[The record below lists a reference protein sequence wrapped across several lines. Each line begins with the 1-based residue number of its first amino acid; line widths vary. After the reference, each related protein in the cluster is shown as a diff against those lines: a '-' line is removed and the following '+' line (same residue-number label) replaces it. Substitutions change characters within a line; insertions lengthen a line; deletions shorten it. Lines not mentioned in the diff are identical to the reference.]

1 MRRTIVLLLTAM
13 LAFSAT
19 VLATDQSNN
28 LLLANDCAFTSELL
42 TPLWKVNLTGNIK
55 FAPVNTVDG
64 MVIVSTEK
72 SVGVA
77 NSNSGQMLW
86 MSIVDGGC
94 KWNAVLSTNNSICA
108 FRLDEMIGFSLRD
121 GAKLWSKKLSDNI
134 TAQPV
139 SEGEKIYVVTGKTV
153 LAIESLNG
161 KLSWDKTLKSVIN
174 VTPCLSNGNV
184 ILAAMDGYCVALNTR
199 DGAIEWE
206 SKPGEQPTDSLV
218 GYGKNIYVVC
228 ERSLFA
234 LDNATGKPI
243 WKFVAKSNGF
253 SPTVTEDALL
263 YPTTDKTL
271 YCLDPKTCGKGCC
284 LATPKQLWQLNKS
297 SMLPRRITTSSKF
310 AYLTTEDGWVQV
322 IDIVK
327 GDLVSKHEVGLDLS
341 SSVFLSTQ
349 ALVPSGTSLRSFTNI
364 PDKVEVFVDKPFINR
379 DKFQINVGVGAKVVN
394 GKSMLPAFVVLEPY
408 GGNASWDSKTKTMTC
423 LFEGKKLE
431 AKLYSNIVTID
442 GKQVKLDT
450 DSKVVTTIVNGRI
463 MLPARFLIQSYMGF
477 DFSWNQ
483 AQKSFIVER
492 GRK

>member
-1 MRRTIVLLLTAM
+1 MRRTIVLLLTLV
-13 LAFSAT
+13 LAFSTT
-19 VLATDQSNN
+19 VLAAEQSNN
-28 LLLANDCAFTSELL
+28 LLLANDCALTSELL

-55 FAPVNTVDG
+55 FAPVNTIDG

-77 NSNSGQMLW
+77 NSNSGQLLW

-108 FRLDEMIGFSLRD
+108 FRLDEMISFSLRD

-139 SEGEKIYVVTGKTV
+139 SDGGTIFVVTGKTV
-153 LAIESLNG
+153 LAFDSMKGARIWDRSING
-161 KLSWDKTLKSVIN
+161 VAN
-174 VTPCLSNGNV
+174 VAPCLSKGNIV
-184 ILAAMDGYCVALNTR
+184 LATLDGYCAALSLK
-199 DGAIEWE
+199 DGALEWE
-206 SKPGEQPTDSLV
+206 GKVGEQPTDSLV
-218 GYGKNIYVVC
+218 AYGKNIYVVC
-228 ERSLFA
+228 EKSLFA

-263 YPTTDKTL
+263 YPTADKTL

-297 SMLPRRITTSSKF
+297 SMSPRRISASSKF

-322 IDIVK
+322 IDVVK
-327 GDLVSKHEVGLDLS
+327 GDVVSKHEVGLDLS
-341 SSVFLSTQ
+341 SSVFLTSQT
-349 ALVPSGTSLRSFTNI
+349 LVPSGASLRSYTNI

-408 GGNASWDSKTKTMTC
+408 GGNASWDSNSKTMTC
-423 LFEGKKLE
+423 VYEGRKLE
-431 AKLYSNIVTID
+431 VKLGSNLAKIE

-450 DSKVVTTIVNGRI
+450 NPKVMPVIIAGRV
-463 MLPARFLIQSYMGF
+463 MLPARFLAEIFMECKV
-477 DFSWNQ
+477 DWNVNE
-483 AQKSFIVER
+483 KSFMIKKV
-492 GRK
+492 K